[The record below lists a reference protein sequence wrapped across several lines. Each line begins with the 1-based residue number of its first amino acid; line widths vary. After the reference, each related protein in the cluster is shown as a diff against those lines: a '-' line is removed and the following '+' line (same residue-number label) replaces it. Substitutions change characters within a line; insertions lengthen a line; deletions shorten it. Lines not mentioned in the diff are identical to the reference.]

1 MDVVADTLRSEFS
14 DLADPAAFTRVTV
27 RLLLAVLLAGI
38 IGYEREL
45 RGTAAGLRTHMMVG
59 LGVGLLVAAAAESHL
74 DAADLS
80 RVIQGIVAGIGF
92 LGAGAIIK
100 QDDSGQVKGLTTAAS
115 IWTTAAIATAA
126 GLGREAT
133 AILATVLA
141 LAILALLLRLERH
154 VARRREAS
162 GPDDIS
168 RGQRVE
174 DRRAR

>member
-1 MDVVADTLRSEFS
+1 MEIVLDTLRAEFS
-14 DLADPAAFTRVTV
+14 DLADPAAFTRIAM

-45 RGTAAGLRTHMMVG
+45 RGTSAGLRTHMMVG
-59 LGVGLLVAAAAESHL
+59 LGVALLVAAASESRM
-74 DAADLS
+74 DPADLS
-80 RVIQGIVAGIGF
+80 RVIQGVVAGIGF

-100 QDDSGQVKGLTTAAS
+100 QDEKEQVKGLTTAAS

-141 LAILALLLRLERH
+141 VVILALLLRLERH
-154 VARRREAS
+154 LARGRSSTTAAKS
-162 GPDDIS
+162 G
-168 RGQRVE
+168 GQRVE